1 MPIKVQQ
8 LQYLMLP
15 AQVGKGG
22 VQALA
27 AADALQ
33 RLCLFNCQIGKDVA
47 MQLVTSFQSNAFLSL
62 QELDLS
68 GNIIQTP
75 EMEALL
81 IPLQGQGCGQALK
94 VCAHLLTLRSFI
106 TDLAL
111 SVKAGVTLVVTFMQ
125 LNKVVV
131 LVVRAVNVA
140 GLLVHAQ
147 AYLRLKTL

>member
-8 LQYLMLP
+8 LPYLMLP

-33 RLCLFNCQIGKDVA
+33 RLCLFNSQIGKDVA
-47 MQLVTSFQSNAFLSL
+47 VQLVTSFQSNAFSSL

-68 GNIIQTP
+68 GNNIQTP

-81 IPLQGQGCGQALK
+81 ITLQGQRCGQALK
-94 VCAHLLTLRSFI
+94 VCVHLLTLRSFI

-111 SVKAGVTLVVTFMQ
+111 SVKQGSHWSSHTC
-125 LNKVVV
+125 N
-131 LVVRAVNVA
+131 
-140 GLLVHAQ
+140 
-147 AYLRLKTL
+147 